1 MECCRFVCIDRIDF
15 ELLPRDLHSVFSM
28 YIYVEIFQLKFY
40 ESLNHFLINLNVS
53 ILSCS
58 LSDPPEK
65 LNDGTVCPISTSGWD
80 LVKRSDLIIL
90 DERAS
95 IARRRFY
102 LFVILAG

>member
-1 MECCRFVCIDRIDF
+1 MESCRFICIDRIDF

-65 LNDGTVCPISTSGWD
+65 LNDGTVKPYS
-80 LVKRSDLIIL
+80 
-90 DERAS
+90 
-95 IARRRFY
+95 
-102 LFVILAG
+102 

>member
-1 MECCRFVCIDRIDF
+1 MESCRFICLDRIDF

-40 ESLNHFLINLNVS
+40 ESLNHFLMNLNVS

-65 LNDGTVCPISTSGWD
+65 FTYKGNDGTVGRAELNDGVKILISD
-80 LVKRSDLIIL
+80 
-90 DERAS
+90 
-95 IARRRFY
+95 
-102 LFVILAG
+102 